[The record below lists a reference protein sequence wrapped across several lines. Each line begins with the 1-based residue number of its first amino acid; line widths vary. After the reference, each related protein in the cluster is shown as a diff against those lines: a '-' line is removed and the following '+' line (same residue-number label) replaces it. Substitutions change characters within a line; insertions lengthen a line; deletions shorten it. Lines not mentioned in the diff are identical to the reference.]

1 MHSSEYKNVSNDMK
15 DRRVVVIG
23 GSKSAA
29 DIAVHA
35 AEQAGGAHQGQV
47 TLLYRRNI
55 WRVPPFIA
63 GINVKH
69 VFFMRALEVQFNGWT
84 GGGGGGSKSKKSF
97 ASRIVSIISKPLIW
111 AHFRALEALVSLQLG
126 LKKWGMV
133 PKERIEDYG
142 LTSCYEGLKT
152 ENVTAL

>member
-23 GSKSAA
+23 GSKSAT

-35 AEQAGGAHQGQV
+35 AEKGAHQV

-63 GINVKH
+63 GINVKYLLYT
-69 VFFMRALEVQFNGWT
+69 RAQEVQFDG
-84 GGGGGGSKSKKSF
+84 
-97 ASRIVSIISKPLIW
+97 
-111 AHFRALEALVSLQLG
+111 
-126 LKKWGMV
+126 
-133 PKERIEDYG
+133 
-142 LTSCYEGLKT
+142 
-152 ENVTAL
+152 